1 MVLHEVEM
9 GVEMGVGVGM
19 ETVKKVEGEY
29 FGEGKEEEY
38 SLLVS
43 SGLSLPIWGNSP
55 DLHVHVCQRVQ

>member
-9 GVEMGVGVGM
+9 GVGVEMRVGM

-38 SLLVS
+38 
-43 SGLSLPIWGNSP
+43 
-55 DLHVHVCQRVQ
+55 D